1 MPLQKIT
8 KEEIIKISIR
18 VFRDKGY
25 HNTSMSDLAEA
36 CGLTKGLFY
45 HYFKNKHEMME
56 VVLKEV
62 SGGFS
67 EKVFLIAYQDE
78 LSHVERAKMMAIKC
92 LNLFSGE
99 KGGCIMG
106 NSILE
111 SLHSNPEF
119 KVSIRRFFDEWI
131 KAFEYLFADRYG
143 KIEASQMAKEAVGEI
158 EGAIMLMQLYDDQS
172 YLERVLKKI
181 IKRF

>member
-1 MPLQKIT
+1 MPLKKIT

-25 HNTSMSDLAEA
+25 HNTSMSDLAKA

-45 HYFKNKHEMME
+45 HYFKNKHEMMD
-56 VVLKEV
+56 VVLREV
-62 SGGFS
+62 SNGFS
-67 EKVFLIAYQDE
+67 AKVFSIAYQDE
-78 LSHVERAKMMAIKC
+78 LSLNERAKMMAIKC
-92 LNLFSGE
+92 LNLFSNE

-111 SLHSNPEF
+111 SLPGTPDF

-131 KAFEYLFADRYG
+131 KAFEYMFTIHYG
-143 KIEASQMAKEAVGEI
+143 KSDANQMAKEAVAEI

-172 YLERVLKKI
+172 FLEKALKKI

>member
-25 HNTSMSDLAEA
+25 HNTSMSDLAKA

-56 VVLKEV
+56 VVLREV
-62 SGGFS
+62 SSGFS
-67 EKVFLIAYQDE
+67 KKVFSIAYQDE
-78 LSHVERAKMMAIKC
+78 LSHIERAKMMAIKC

-111 SLHSNPEF
+111 SLHGTPEF

-131 KAFEYLFADRYG
+131 KAFEYLFSARYG
-143 KIEASQMAKEAVGEI
+143 KGEASQMAKEAVGEI